1 MFSISVHRVLLFL
14 ISIGLYKSKYL
25 VCLYQLRSDDTDIFP
40 YKTDSAASVVV
51 YPISLFNGKRC
62 LAQGWE
68 WIEPLC
74 NYLLCRGLVRII
86 VQQKNEKLYLVI
98 YSQKNDLRS
107 VVLLRWVK
115 VPYCKRLEILAS
127 YSNEF
132 FFVYL
137 ASITRLSINLQSMNE
152 KLIRKIKKLSMEL
165 TNYIRCIDKD

>member
-1 MFSISVHRVLLFL
+1 MCETFIVCQLHNTHGFFHFFMFSISVHSVLLFL

-25 VCLYQLRSDDTDIFP
+25 GCLYQLRSDDTDIFP

-51 YPISLFNGKRC
+51 YPLPLFKGKRC
-62 LAQGWE
+62 LVQGWE

-127 YSNEF
+127 YSIEF
-132 FFVYL
+132 FLCIPSLDNSAQYKP
-137 ASITRLSINLQSMNE
+137 AINE
-152 KLIRKIKKLSMEL
+152 WKA
-165 TNYIRCIDKD
+165 Y